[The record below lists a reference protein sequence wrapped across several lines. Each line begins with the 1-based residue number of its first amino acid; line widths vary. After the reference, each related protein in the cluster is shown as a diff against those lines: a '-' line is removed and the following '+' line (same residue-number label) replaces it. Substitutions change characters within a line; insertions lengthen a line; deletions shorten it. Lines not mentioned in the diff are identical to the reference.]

1 MIYYYKIINM
11 TNQIN
16 FDNIIKYIIKDN
28 KDFYDIEKFC
38 KDDDLKNFKKKIK
51 DFKSNDI
58 HKNCLK
64 QNGFKKPYKSEDLFI
79 KIKEYFKTLE
89 KNETESEKEYSEEK
103 KEELEEELEEEKE
116 YSEGKKEELKEES
129 EEEKEEIEEKE
140 NNEEENNKEEKEE
153 ELKEE
158 SEEEKESEV
167 EEIEVE
173 EEKLEEI
180 QEKKEDIELEVESE
194 ESERKEHFKN
204 TLKMFEDMTTPRHN
218 KISKNDYDKVKDKFN
233 SLIKDYK
240 KILKHNNN
248 ESYKELTKY
257 MISNLIELL

>member
-1 MIYYYKIINM
+1 M

-28 KDFYDIEKFC
+28 KDFYDIEKIY

-58 HKNCLK
+58 HKNFLK

-89 KNETESEKEYSEEK
+89 KNETESEKEESE
-103 KEELEEELEEEKE
+103 
-116 YSEGKKEELKEES
+116 KEES
-129 EEEKEEIEEKE
+129 E
-140 NNEEENNKEEKEE
+140 
-153 ELKEE
+153 KEE
-158 SEEEKESEV
+158 SEKEESEA
-167 EEIEVE
+167 
-173 EEKLEEI
+173 KLEEI
-180 QEKKEDIELEVESE
+180 ELEEKELEVESE
-194 ESERKEHFKN
+194 EKKEESESKLEEIELEEKELEVESEEKKEESEAELEEIELEEKESEEKLDQKEERKENFKN

-218 KISKNDYDKVKDKFN
+218 KISKNNYDKIKDKFN
-233 SLIKDYK
+233 SLLKDYK

-248 ESYKELTKY
+248 ESYKELTKH

>member
-1 MIYYYKIINM
+1 M

-28 KDFYDIEKFC
+28 KDFYDIEKIY

-58 HKNCLK
+58 HKNFLK

-89 KNETESEKEYSEEK
+89 KNETESEKEESE
-103 KEELEEELEEEKE
+103 
-116 YSEGKKEELKEES
+116 KEES
-129 EEEKEEIEEKE
+129 EA
-140 NNEEENNKEEKEE
+140 
-153 ELKEE
+153 
-158 SEEEKESEV
+158 
-167 EEIEVE
+167 
-173 EEKLEEI
+173 KLEEI
-180 QEKKEDIELEVESE
+180 ELEEKELEVESE
-194 ESERKEHFKN
+194 EKKEESEAELEEIELEEKESEEKLDQKEERKENFKN

-218 KISKNDYDKVKDKFN
+218 KISKNNYDKIKDKFN
-233 SLIKDYK
+233 SLLKDYK

-248 ESYKELTKY
+248 ESYKELTKH

>member
-1 MIYYYKIINM
+1 M

-28 KDFYDIEKFC
+28 KDFYDIEKIY
-38 KDDDLKNFKKKIK
+38 KDDDLKIFKKKIK

-58 HKNCLK
+58 HKNFLK

-89 KNETESEKEYSEEK
+89 KNETESEKEESEKEELEEKEESEKEELEEKELEEK
-103 KEELEEELEEEKE
+103 KEE
-116 YSEGKKEELKEES
+116 S
-129 EEEKEEIEEKE
+129 
-140 NNEEENNKEEKEE
+140 
-153 ELKEE
+153 
-158 SEEEKESEV
+158 EEKESEEKES
-167 EEIEVE
+167 EEKES
-173 EEKLEEI
+173 KLEEI
-180 QEKKEDIELEVESE
+180 ELEEKELEVESE
-194 ESERKEHFKN
+194 EKKEESEAELEEIELEEKESEEKLDQKEERKENFKN

-218 KISKNDYDKVKDKFN
+218 KISKNNYDKIKDKFN
-233 SLIKDYK
+233 SLLKDYK

-248 ESYKELTKY
+248 ESYKELTKH

>member
-1 MIYYYKIINM
+1 M

-28 KDFYDIEKFC
+28 KDFYDIEKIY

-58 HKNCLK
+58 HKNFLK

-89 KNETESEKEYSEEK
+89 KNETESEKEESE
-103 KEELEEELEEEKE
+103 
-116 YSEGKKEELKEES
+116 KEES
-129 EEEKEEIEEKE
+129 E
-140 NNEEENNKEEKEE
+140 
-153 ELKEE
+153 KEE
-158 SEEEKESEV
+158 SEKEESEKEESEK
-167 EEIEVE
+167 EESEA
-173 EEKLEEI
+173 KLEEI
-180 QEKKEDIELEVESE
+180 ELEEKELEVESE
-194 ESERKEHFKN
+194 EKKEESESKLEEIELEEKELEVESEEKKEESEAELEEIELEEKESEEKLDQKEERKENFKN

-218 KISKNDYDKVKDKFN
+218 KISKNNYDKIKDKFN
-233 SLIKDYK
+233 SLLKDYK

-248 ESYKELTKY
+248 ESYKELTKH

>member
-1 MIYYYKIINM
+1 M

-58 HKNCLK
+58 HKNFLK

-79 KIKEYFKTLE
+79 KTKEYFKKLE
-89 KNETESEKEYSEEK
+89 KNETESEKEESEKEESEK
-103 KEELEEELEEEKE
+103 EESEKEELEEKELEEKE
-116 YSEGKKEELKEES
+116 L
-129 EEEKEEIEEKE
+129 EEKELEEKE
-140 NNEEENNKEEKEE
+140 LEEKE
-153 ELKEE
+153 L
-158 SEEEKESEV
+158 EEK
-167 EEIEVE
+167 
-173 EEKLEEI
+173 
-180 QEKKEDIELEVESE
+180 ELEVESE
-194 ESERKEHFKN
+194 EKKDESEANLEEIELEEKELEDESEEKLDQKEERKENFKN

-218 KISKNDYDKVKDKFN
+218 KISKNNYDKIKDNFN
-233 SLIKDYK
+233 LLLKDYK